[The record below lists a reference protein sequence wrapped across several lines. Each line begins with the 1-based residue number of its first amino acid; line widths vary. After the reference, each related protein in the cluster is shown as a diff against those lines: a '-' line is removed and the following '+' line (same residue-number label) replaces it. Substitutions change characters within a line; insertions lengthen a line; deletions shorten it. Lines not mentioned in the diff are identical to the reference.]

1 MKAILAFV
9 KNIYYRNKQGPVN
22 FRMRD
27 PIIGRLVNE
36 TKRNVPSNTRFYSY
50 VMSLARFCSSRNVS
64 FKQNDNFFQILY
76 NDAIIM
82 AQPKPEPIPQPKPEP
97 VPQPKPEP
105 VPQPKP
111 EIELIIEP
119 ESKSEKK
126 AALLIGI
133 NYKGTSAELRGCEN
147 DIKNSKKMLI
157 SKYGFEEKDIIV
169 LMESAAMTYQPTRSN
184 ILNYVNWLVSKS
196 KSGYSTLWFQYSGHG
211 TYIKDSTGD
220 EKDGKDEC
228 IYTCDDKLIVDDEFH
243 QKLVSA
249 VEKDSKLFCF
259 MDCCHSG
266 TIMDLKYKYQSGQN
280 ASITDN
286 TKKAALANVL
296 AISGCK
302 DTQTSADAWLSGSW
316 CGALTKSFLDV
327 LNNNSNNEITLFNL
341 VKKIRTKLR
350 KGQFTQIPQLTSSFE
365 LSSESKFVM

>member
-27 PIIGRLVNE
+27 PIVSRLVHE
-36 TKRNVPSNTRFYSY
+36 TKRHVPSNTRFYSY
-50 VMSLARFCSSRNVS
+50 VMSLARFNSSRNVS

-76 NDAIIM
+76 NDAVIM
-82 AQPKPEPIPQPKPEP
+82 AQPKPEPVPEP
-97 VPQPKPEP
+97 VPQA
-105 VPQPKP
+105 KP

-133 NYKGTSAELRGCEN
+133 NYKGTNAELRGCEN

-169 LMESAAMTYQPTRSN
+169 LMESASMTYQPTRSN

-211 TYIKDSTGD
+211 TYIKDTTGD

-249 VEKDSKLFCF
+249 VDKDSKLFCF

-280 ASITDN
+280 ATVSDN

-316 CGALTKSFLDV
+316 CGALTKSFIDV

-341 VKKIRTKLR
+341 VKKIRTNLR
-350 KGQFTQIPQLTSSFE
+350 KGKFTQIPQLTSSVS
-365 LSSESKFVM
+365 LSSDSKFSF